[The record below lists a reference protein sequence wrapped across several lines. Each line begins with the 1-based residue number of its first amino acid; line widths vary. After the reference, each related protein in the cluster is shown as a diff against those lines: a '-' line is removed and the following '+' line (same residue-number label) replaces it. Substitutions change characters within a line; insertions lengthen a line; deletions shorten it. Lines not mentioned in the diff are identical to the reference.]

1 MAGQPRRAP
10 DPPEDSDER
19 IVREITRLADE
30 LVGRIWFQFQARVA
44 ELSLSVPEARALQ
57 ALEWDRSLPMRELAA
72 RLRANPSNVTVA
84 VGRLEARGLV
94 GRQGDGDR
102 RVRGVRLTDAGARLR
117 RRLETRLADEHPA
130 VAGLSPAQRETLL
143 RLLLR
148 ISEHAAAG

>member
-10 DPPEDSDER
+10 DPPEDSEER

-57 ALEWDRSLPMRELAA
+57 ALEPDRSLPMRELAA
-72 RLRANPSNVTVA
+72 RLRANPSNLTVA

-94 GRQGDGDR
+94 GRHGDEDR
-102 RVRGVRLTDAGARLR
+102 RVRGARLTDAGVELR
-117 RRLETRLADEHPA
+117 RRLETRLVEDHPA
-130 VAGLSPAQRETLL
+130 VAGLSPPQRETLY
-143 RLLLR
+143 RLLLLL
-148 ISEHAAAG
+148 SERAAAG